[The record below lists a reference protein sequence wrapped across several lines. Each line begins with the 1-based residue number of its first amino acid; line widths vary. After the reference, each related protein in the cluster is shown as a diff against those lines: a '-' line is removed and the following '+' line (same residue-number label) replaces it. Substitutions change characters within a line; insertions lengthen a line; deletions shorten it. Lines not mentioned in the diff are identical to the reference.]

1 MNTLDVISEQSARAY
16 AANRATA
23 AEERFLVIDADTPVP
38 SGDGDRSVSDLTDT
52 EVASLTPVLVGYLNR
67 FGPAAIDLIDKL
79 RVAEDRQFL
88 QEVGLQK
95 MRFYKLGN
103 GRQMVAFKGS
113 NRLRTLVTGT
123 TYGLK
128 GLTSKNISLLDVGVT
143 PAMGNVKAGIKAVGS
158 KAGVLSLVF
167 VTSIDIGSYYAQPA
181 NERELSD
188 LMVDLGFDLT
198 ETAIGIV
205 AGAVAAGLTMGAVV
219 AAPVAVVVAFG
230 LIVGIV
236 VSIGISTVEN
246 YTGVRQSMKD
256 ALRNT
261 EASSDSL
268 YQQMM
273 VAT

>member
-1 MNTLDVISEQSARAY
+1 MNALDVISEQNARAY

-23 AEERFLVIDADTPVP
+23 AEERILVIDADTPAP
-38 SGDGDRSVSDLTDT
+38 SGDGDRSVSDLTDA
-52 EVASLTPVLVGYLNR
+52 EVASLTPELVGYLNL

-79 RVAEDRQFL
+79 RVAENRQFL

-113 NRLRTLVTGT
+113 NRLRTLITGT

-143 PAMGNVKAGIKAVGS
+143 PAMGNLKAGIKTVGS
-158 KAGVLSLVF
+158 KAGVLSLIF
-167 VTSIDIGSYYAQPA
+167 VTSVDIGSYYAQPA
-181 NERELSD
+181 HERELSD